1 MRRPH
6 DIFFK
11 SVFQDPKRTTALLR
25 AAAKKNPS
33 LQEFINVINLDT
45 LQEIPA
51 AYAES
56 GETGAADLAF
66 TVSIRE
72 NDSSIAGERRKDAKL
87 LVGIIEEHKSSP
99 DKNVIQQLVKYWY
112 KLMFRKMQNIP
123 TVAIVIYNGT
133 SSWKSFEKA
142 MFPDY
147 PAYFHKIGLPFICEF
162 INVGS
167 SFDTEKLASFDPQT
181 AIAIVAMKYAFD
193 GTALEAHFVPAL
205 RAFLEANKGTN
216 TTLVEEIMVYL
227 KSSLK
232 KEDKEHFMDLISTKE
247 AYGYETIADAE
258 YADGLND
265 GLSQGKTEGELRKA
279 REMAKA
285 MLADGI
291 PVKRIATYS
300 GLSEADIL
308 AL

>member
-33 LQEFINVINLDT
+33 LQEFINAVNLDT

-72 NDSSIAGERRKDAKL
+72 GDATVGEQSKNAEL

-112 KLMFRKMQNIP
+112 RLMFRKMQNIP
-123 TVAIVIYNGT
+123 TVAIIIYNGT

-167 SFDTEKLASFDPQT
+167 SFDTEELASFDPQT

-205 RAFLEANKGTN
+205 RAFLEANQGTN

-258 YADGLND
+258 YAE
-265 GLSQGKTEGELRKA
+265 GLSQGKTEGELHKA
-279 REMAKA
+279 REMAKV
-285 MLADGI
+285 MLAEGF
-291 PVKRIATYS
+291 PVATITRIS
-300 GLSEADIL
+300 GLSEAEIL

>member
-11 SVFQDPKRTTALLR
+11 SVFQDPKRTTARLR

-72 NDSSIAGERRKDAKL
+72 NDPTASEQRKDAEL

-112 KLMFRKMQNIP
+112 RLMFRKMQNIP
-123 TVAIVIYNGT
+123 TVAIIIYNGT

-167 SFDTEKLASFDPQT
+167 SFDTEELASFDPQT

-205 RAFLEANKGTN
+205 RAFLEANQGTN

-247 AYGYETIADAE
+247 AYGYETIADAK
-258 YADGLND
+258 YAEGLND
-265 GLSQGKTEGELRKA
+265 GLSQGKTEGELHKA

-291 PVKRIATYS
+291 SVRRIATYS
-300 GLSEADIL
+300 GLSDAEIL

>member
-72 NDSSIAGERRKDAKL
+72 NNSTAGEQRKDAEL

-167 SFDTEKLASFDPQT
+167 SFDTEELASFDPQT

-193 GTALEAHFVPAL
+193 GTALESHFVPAL
-205 RAFLEANKGTN
+205 RAFLEANQGN
-216 TTLVEEIMVYL
+216 SATLVEEIMVYL

-258 YADGLND
+258 YAE
-265 GLSQGKTEGELRKA
+265 GLSQGKTEGELHKA

-285 MLADGI
+285 MLAEGF
-291 PVKRIATYS
+291 PVATITRIS
-300 GLSEADIL
+300 GLSGADIL

>member
-1 MRRPH
+1 MH
-6 DIFFK
+6 
-11 SVFQDPKRTTALLR
+11 
-25 AAAKKNPS
+25 
-33 LQEFINVINLDT
+33 
-45 LQEIPA
+45 
-51 AYAES
+51 
-56 GETGAADLAF
+56 
-66 TVSIRE
+66 
-72 NDSSIAGERRKDAKL
+72 RRKRL
-87 LVGIIEEHKSSP
+87 
-99 DKNVIQQLVKYWY
+99 Y

-123 TVAIVIYNGT
+123 TVAIIIYNGT

-167 SFDTEKLASFDPQT
+167 SFDTEELASFDPQT

-258 YADGLND
+258 YAEGLND
-265 GLSQGKTEGELRKA
+265 GLSQGKTEGELHKA
-279 REMAKA
+279 REMAKGLFKDRVP
-285 MLADGI
+285 LAVI
-291 PVKRIATYS
+291 SKNS
-300 GLSEADIL
+300 GLSEAEIL